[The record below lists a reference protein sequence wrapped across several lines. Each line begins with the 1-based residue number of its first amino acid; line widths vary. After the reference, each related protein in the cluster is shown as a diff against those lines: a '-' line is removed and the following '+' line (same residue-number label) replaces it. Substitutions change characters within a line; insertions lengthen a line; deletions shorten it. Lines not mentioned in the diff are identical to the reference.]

1 MSMLSLVK
9 TAGKKS
15 DEEGLWQRILSH
27 GSYRKAGRVRWEK
40 AQGTAGVQSRTAE
53 MRAER

>member
-1 MSMLSLVK
+1 MLSLVK